1 MIFEKVILMKAIL
14 CGKII
19 PVTKD
24 KIENGHILI
33 EKGKIKKIGK
43 GFDVPKDAEIIDAKD
58 MVAFPGLID
67 VHCHAAVFEEEI
79 GLGLQDGNEMTDPI
93 TPHVR
98 VLDAINPME
107 KGMRRAIS
115 GGMTTLCISPGSG
128 NVVGGQ
134 MTTIKTHG
142 KIVDEMVIQEYAGLK
157 CAFGEN
163 PKRVYGA
170 LNRTPSTRM
179 GNLGLFRQLMIE
191 TQNYMNKLDEY
202 KKKLK
207 QYKEDLKEYNKK
219 KKEGK
224 EKDLKKPT
232 EPTKPDKNIKYE
244 ALIPI
249 FKKEIPLRAHAHQEN
264 DIISAVRLAKE
275 FDVDVTIEH
284 CTHGH
289 NIVDFL
295 VKNKIPAIVGPT
307 FGFRTKIELKDM
319 TWKTIGELYKAGVL
333 VALTA
338 DHPVVPLQFQ
348 TLYAALAMREGLSR
362 QGAYEVITINGAKIL
377 GLEKRIGSLEV
388 GKDADI
394 VLFTGDP
401 LDIQSKAAKVLIDGE
416 IIYDMNEEYLF

>member
-1 MIFEKVILMKAIL
+1 
-14 CGKII
+14 
-19 PVTKD
+19 
-24 KIENGHILI
+24 
-33 EKGKIKKIGK
+33 
-43 GFDVPKDAEIIDAKD
+43 
-58 MVAFPGLID
+58 
-67 VHCHAAVFEEEI
+67 
-79 GLGLQDGNEMTDPI
+79 
-93 TPHVR
+93 
-98 VLDAINPME
+98 ME
-107 KGMRRAIS
+107 KGLRRAIS
-115 GGMTTLCISPGSG
+115 GGLTTLCIAPGSA

-142 KIVDEMVIQEYAGLK
+142 KIVDEMVLQEYAGMK

-163 PKRVYGA
+163 PKRVYGG

-191 TQNYMNKLDEY
+191 TQNYMNKWSAYEQ
-202 KKKLK
+202 KLK
-207 QYKEDLKEYNKK
+207 DYKEELKEYEKK

-224 EKDLKKPT
+224 DKDLKKPQ
-232 EPTKPDKNIKYE
+232 EPTKPDVNIKYE
-244 ALIPI
+244 AMIPV
-249 FKKEIPLRAHAHQEN
+249 FKRQVPLRAHAHQAN
-264 DIISAVRLAKE
+264 DIVTAVRLAKE
-275 FDVDVTIEH
+275 FGVKITIEH

-289 NIVDFL
+289 QIIDFL

-348 TLYAALAMREGLSR
+348 TLYAALAMREGLPR

-377 GLEKRIGSLEV
+377 GLEKRIGSLEAD
-388 GKDADI
+388 KDADI

-401 LDIQSKAAKVLIDGE
+401 LDIQSKAAKVFINGE
-416 IIYDMNEEYLF
+416 EVYDMEKEYLF

>member
-1 MIFEKVILMKAIL
+1 MKAIL

-19 PVTKD
+19 PVTKEPID
-24 KIENGHILI
+24 NGHILI
-33 EKGKIKKIGK
+33 EKGKIKAVGK

-58 MVAFPGLID
+58 KVAFPGLID
-67 VHCHAAVFEEEI
+67 VHCHATVFEEEI

-93 TPHVR
+93 TPHIR

-107 KGMRRAIS
+107 KGLRRAIS
-115 GGMTTLCISPGSG
+115 GGLTTLCIAPGSA

-142 KIVDEMVIQEYAGLK
+142 KIVDEMVLQEYAGMK

-163 PKRVYGA
+163 PKRVYGG

-191 TQNYMNKLDEY
+191 TQNYMNKWSAYEQ
-202 KKKLK
+202 KLK
-207 QYKEDLKEYNKK
+207 DYKEELKEYEKK

-224 EKDLKKPT
+224 DKDLKKPQ
-232 EPTKPDKNIKYE
+232 EPTKPDVNIKYE
-244 ALIPI
+244 AMIPV
-249 FKKEIPLRAHAHQEN
+249 FKRQVPLRAHAHQAN
-264 DIISAVRLAKE
+264 DIVTAVRLAKE
-275 FDVDVTIEH
+275 FGVKITIEH

-289 NIVDFL
+289 QIIDFL

-348 TLYAALAMREGLSR
+348 TLYAALAMREGLPR

-377 GLEKRIGSLEV
+377 GLEKRIGSLEAD
-388 GKDADI
+388 KDADI

-401 LDIQSKAAKVLIDGE
+401 LDIQSKAAKVFINGE
-416 IIYDMNEEYLF
+416 EVYDMEKEYLF

>member
-1 MIFEKVILMKAIL
+1 MKAIL

-24 KIENGHILI
+24 PIENGHILI
-33 EKGKIKKIGK
+33 EKGKIKAVGK

-58 MVAFPGLID
+58 KVAFPGLID
-67 VHCHAAVFEEEI
+67 VHCHATVFEEEI
-79 GLGLQDGNEMTDPI
+79 GMGLQDGNEMTDPI
-93 TPHVR
+93 TPHIR

-107 KGMRRAIS
+107 KGLRRAIS
-115 GGMTTLCISPGSG
+115 GGLTTLCIAPGSA

-142 KIVDEMVIQEYAGLK
+142 KIVDEMVIQEFAGMK

-163 PKRVYGA
+163 PKRVYGG

-191 TQNYMNKLDEY
+191 TQNYMNKWAAYE
-202 KKKLK
+202 KKLK
-207 QYKEDLKEYNKK
+207 DYKEELKEYEQK

-224 EKDLKKPT
+224 DKDLKKPQ

-244 ALIPI
+244 AMIPV
-249 FKKEIPLRAHAHQEN
+249 FKKQVPLRAHAHQAN
-264 DIISAVRLAKE
+264 DIVTAVRLAKE
-275 FDVDVTIEH
+275 FGVKITIEH

-289 NIVDFL
+289 QIIDFL

-307 FGFRTKIELKDM
+307 FGFRIKIELKDM

-348 TLYAALAMREGLSR
+348 TIYAALAMREGLPR
-362 QGAYEVITINGAKIL
+362 QGAYEVLTINGAKIL
-377 GLEKRIGSLEV
+377 GLEKRIGSLEA

-401 LDIQSKAAKVLIDGE
+401 LDLQSKAAKVFINGE
-416 IIYDMNEEYLF
+416 EIYDKEEEYLF

>member
-1 MIFEKVILMKAIL
+1 MKAIL

-19 PVTKD
+19 PVTKET
-24 KIENGHILI
+24 IEDGYILI

-58 MVAFPGLID
+58 KVAFPGLID

-79 GLGLQDGNEMTDPI
+79 GMGLQDGNEMTDPL
-93 TPHVR
+93 TPQIR

-115 GGMTTLCISPGSG
+115 GGLTTLCIAPGSA

-134 MTTIKTHG
+134 MTTIKAHG
-142 KIVDEMVIQEYAGLK
+142 KIVDDMVIQEYAGMK

-179 GNLGLFRQLMIE
+179 GNLGLFRQLMME
-191 TQNYMNKLDEY
+191 TQNYMNKSAEY
-202 KKKLK
+202 EKKLK
-207 QYKEDLKEYNKK
+207 QYKDDLKEYEKK

-224 EKDLKKPT
+224 DKDNKKPT
-232 EPTKPDKNIKYE
+232 EPTKPDKNIKYD
-244 ALIPI
+244 AMVPI
-249 FKKEIPLRAHAHQEN
+249 FERKVPLRAHAHQAN

-275 FDVDVTIEH
+275 FDVDLVIEH

-289 NIVDFL
+289 QITEFL
-295 VKNKIPAIVGPT
+295 AESKVPAIIGPT
-307 FGFRTKIELKDM
+307 FGFRTKIELNDM
-319 TWKTIGELYKAGVL
+319 TWKTIGILYKAGVL
-333 VALTA
+333 VSLTA
-338 DHPVVPLQFQ
+338 DHPVVPLQYQ
-348 TLYAALAMREGLSR
+348 TIYAALAMREGLPK

-377 GLEKRIGSLEV
+377 GLEKRIGSLEE

-394 VLFTGDP
+394 VLFTGEP
-401 LDIQSKAAKVLIDGE
+401 LEIQTKAAKVFIDGE
-416 IIYDMNEEYLF
+416 LVYDMDKEYLF

>member
-1 MIFEKVILMKAIL
+1 MKAIL

-19 PVTKD
+19 PVTKEPID
-24 KIENGHILI
+24 NGHILI
-33 EKGKIKKIGK
+33 EKGKIKAVGK

-58 MVAFPGLID
+58 KVAFPGLID
-67 VHCHAAVFEEEI
+67 VHCHATVFEEEI

-93 TPHVR
+93 TPHIR

-107 KGMRRAIS
+107 KGLRRAIS
-115 GGMTTLCISPGSG
+115 GGLTTLCIAPGSA

-142 KIVDEMVIQEYAGLK
+142 KIVDEMVLQEYAGMK

-163 PKRVYGA
+163 PKRVYGG

-191 TQNYMNKLDEY
+191 TQNYMNKWTAYER
-202 KKKLK
+202 KLK
-207 QYKEDLKEYNKK
+207 DYKEELKEYEKK

-224 EKDLKKPT
+224 DKDLKKPQ
-232 EPTKPDKNIKYE
+232 EPTKPDVNIKYE
-244 ALIPI
+244 AMIPI
-249 FKKEIPLRAHAHQEN
+249 FKRQVPLRAHAHQAN
-264 DIISAVRLAKE
+264 DIVTAVRLAKE
-275 FDVDVTIEH
+275 FGVKITIEH

-289 NIVDFL
+289 QIIDFL
-295 VKNKIPAIVGPT
+295 VKSKIPAIVGPT

-348 TLYAALAMREGLSR
+348 TLYAALAMREGLPR

-377 GLEKRIGSLEV
+377 GLEKRIGSLEAD
-388 GKDADI
+388 KDADI

-401 LDIQSKAAKVLIDGE
+401 LDIQSKAAKVFINGE
-416 IIYDMNEEYLF
+416 EVYDMEKEYLF

>member
-1 MIFEKVILMKAIL
+1 MKAIL

-19 PVTKD
+19 PVTKEPID
-24 KIENGHILI
+24 NGHILI
-33 EKGKIKKIGK
+33 EKGKIKAVGK

-58 MVAFPGLID
+58 KVAFPGLID
-67 VHCHAAVFEEEI
+67 VHCHATVFEEEI

-93 TPHVR
+93 TPHIR

-107 KGMRRAIS
+107 KGLRRAIS
-115 GGMTTLCISPGSG
+115 GGLTTLCIAPGSA

-142 KIVDEMVIQEYAGLK
+142 KIVDEMVLQEYAGMK

-163 PKRVYGA
+163 PKRVYGG

-191 TQNYMNKLDEY
+191 TQNYMNKWSAYEQ
-202 KKKLK
+202 KLK
-207 QYKEDLKEYNKK
+207 DYKEELKEYEKK

-224 EKDLKKPT
+224 DKDLKKPQ
-232 EPTKPDKNIKYE
+232 EPTKPDVNIKYE
-244 ALIPI
+244 AMIPV
-249 FKKEIPLRAHAHQEN
+249 FKRQVPLRAHAHQAN
-264 DIISAVRLAKE
+264 DIVTAVRLAKE
-275 FDVDVTIEH
+275 FGVKITIEH

-289 NIVDFL
+289 QIIDFL

-348 TLYAALAMREGLSR
+348 TLYAALAMREGLPR

-377 GLEKRIGSLEV
+377 GLEKHIGSLEAD
-388 GKDADI
+388 KDADI

-401 LDIQSKAAKVLIDGE
+401 LDIQSKAAKVFINGE
-416 IIYDMNEEYLF
+416 EVYDMEKEYLF

>member
-1 MIFEKVILMKAIL
+1 MKAIL

-19 PVTKD
+19 PVTKEPID
-24 KIENGHILI
+24 NGHILI
-33 EKGKIKKIGK
+33 EKGKIKAVGK

-58 MVAFPGLID
+58 KVAFPGLID
-67 VHCHAAVFEEEI
+67 VHCHATVFEEEI

-93 TPHVR
+93 TPHIR

-107 KGMRRAIS
+107 KGLRRAIS
-115 GGMTTLCISPGSG
+115 GGLTTLCIAPGSA

-142 KIVDEMVIQEYAGLK
+142 KIVDEMVLQEYAGMK

-163 PKRVYGA
+163 PKRVYGG

-191 TQNYMNKLDEY
+191 TQNYMNKWAAYEQ
-202 KKKLK
+202 KLK
-207 QYKEDLKEYNKK
+207 DYKEELKEYEKK

-224 EKDLKKPT
+224 DKDLKKPQ
-232 EPTKPDKNIKYE
+232 EPTKPDVNIKYE
-244 ALIPI
+244 AMIPI
-249 FKKEIPLRAHAHQEN
+249 FKRQVPLRAHAHQAN
-264 DIISAVRLAKE
+264 DIVTAVRLAKE
-275 FDVDVTIEH
+275 FGVKITIEH

-289 NIVDFL
+289 QIIDFL

-348 TLYAALAMREGLSR
+348 TLYAALAMREGLPR

-377 GLEKRIGSLEV
+377 GLEKRIGSLEA

-401 LDIQSKAAKVLIDGE
+401 LDIQSKAAKVFINGE
-416 IIYDMNEEYLF
+416 EVYDMEKEYLF